1 MVEEDSSRRG
11 SLLDELREEEEMR
24 LRLLQVEKLEIE
36 VLTLILQEE
45 HVQRVEEQAMR
56 EAVWEEECR
65 RQQEEN
71 RCEQEMRKGEKWED
85 MIT

>member
-1 MVEEDSSRRG
+1 M
-11 SLLDELREEEEMR
+11 
-24 LRLLQVEKLEIE
+24 
-36 VLTLILQEE
+36 TFFLQEE

-65 RQQEEN
+65 RQQEQN
-71 RCEQEMRKGEKWED
+71 RLEMEMKKKEEEE

>member
-1 MVEEDSSRRG
+1 M
-11 SLLDELREEEEMR
+11 
-24 LRLLQVEKLEIE
+24 
-36 VLTLILQEE
+36 TLILQEE

>member
-1 MVEEDSSRRG
+1 
-11 SLLDELREEEEMR
+11 
-24 LRLLQVEKLEIE
+24 
-36 VLTLILQEE
+36 
-45 HVQRVEEQAMR
+45 MR

-71 RCEQEMRKGEKWED
+71 RWEQEMKKGEKWED

>member
-1 MVEEDSSRRG
+1 M
-11 SLLDELREEEEMR
+11 
-24 LRLLQVEKLEIE
+24 
-36 VLTLILQEE
+36 TLVLQEE

-71 RCEQEMRKGEKWED
+71 RWEQEMKKGED
-85 MIT
+85 MITFRLEPKLT

>member
-1 MVEEDSSRRG
+1 M
-11 SLLDELREEEEMR
+11 
-24 LRLLQVEKLEIE
+24 
-36 VLTLILQEE
+36 TLILQEE

-85 MIT
+85 MITFRFEPKLM